1 MIKWSLMPGTGYSS
15 NLCFNCRGNYCET
28 ILSTITAIFVMRYLS
43 ELDYSLLNI
52 HNNSIHSGF
61 GWGIRFGLRYD
72 AFFSDIH
79 AKEHNE
85 IKVKNVIR
93 INLIIKFLVG
103 ISFTMVFLVFAKFIA
118 LVFPQVSDSR
128 FVLLLQ
134 LFRICDY

>member
-1 MIKWSLMPGTGYSS
+1 MVVDAPELVIHQTYVLIVG
-15 NLCFNCRGNYCET
+15 EIIAT

-43 ELDYSLLNI
+43 ELDYSLLNVATI
-52 HNNSIHSGF
+52 IPSILVLVGEL
-61 GWGIRFGLRYD
+61 GLDY
-72 AFFSDIH
+72 ATTHFLAIY
-79 AKEHNE
+79 AKEHDE

-128 FVLLLQ
+128 FVL
-134 LFRICDY
+134 